1 MYLAGFLYQDFLGR
15 NKPSVQIA
23 PKSQAFLSNLENSVE
38 GPQIVAVSK
47 PPTKA
52 RSSDAIVDVLI
63 PNYFMEPDSIGKI
76 CIVKSF

>member
-15 NKPSVQIA
+15 NKPSVKIA

-52 RSSDAIVDVLI
+52 RSSNATVEVLI
-63 PNYFMEPDSIGKI
+63 PNHLMEPDSVGKL
-76 CIVKSF
+76 CIVKSL